1 MMFGPAQNK
10 YNELCRN
17 LSREDQKR
25 FQEMMSI
32 LLDFLIESEIT
43 TVRGSDKLYEI
54 HVDVLE
60 TNE

>member
-10 YNELCRN
+10 YDELCRS
-17 LSREDQKR
+17 LSKEDQKR

-32 LLDFLIESEIT
+32 LFDFLIESEIT
-43 TVRGSDKLYEI
+43 NVRGSNKLYEV

-60 TNE
+60 TEK

>member
-1 MMFGPAQNK
+1 MFGPAQNK
-10 YNELCRN
+10 YNELCKN
-17 LSREDQKR
+17 LSQKDKKR

-32 LLDFLIESEIT
+32 FFDFLIESEIT
-43 TVRGSDKLYEI
+43 TVRGTNKLYEV

>member
-10 YNELCRN
+10 YNEICR
-17 LSREDQKR
+17 SISEEEQKR
-25 FQEMMSI
+25 FKDMMSI
-32 LLDFLIESEIT
+32 LFDFLIESEIT
-43 TVRGSDKLYEI
+43 AVRGSNKLYEV

>member
-1 MMFGPAQNK
+1 MMFGPAENK

-17 LSREDQKR
+17 MSKEDRER
-25 FQEMMSI
+25 FRDMMSI
-32 LLDFLIESEIT
+32 FFDFLIESEIT
-43 TVRGSDKLYEI
+43 TVRGSNKLYEV